1 MTLKGAVAKSVALTL
16 DQAASTFPIDDLQT
30 RTLSQD
36 HEMDVAL
43 QTVDKQAV
51 TLTNQVRRFKG
62 KGSAANRYDGS

>member
-1 MTLKGAVAKSVALTL
+1 MAVTL
-16 DQAASTFPIDDLQT
+16 DPAASTFPIDDLQT

-51 TLTNQVRRFKG
+51 TLTN
-62 KGSAANRYDGS
+62 

>member
-1 MTLKGAVAKSVALTL
+1 MTLKGAVAKSVAVTL
-16 DQAASTFPIDDLQT
+16 DPAASTFPIDDLQT

-51 TLTNQVRRFKG
+51 TLTN
-62 KGSAANRYDGS
+62 